1 MGLCNHLFKSIKH
14 LDKICLT
21 QHYWGGVCCEPCD
34 CYEMEIRPAS
44 VFQFRFLARISIST
58 LKGVKR
64 GNRIGDRIMA
74 RGRSWMTELDEWD
87 DNFRVLRLLKL
98 LDLIMLVR
106 NHCTFWR
113 KLELSMRMQNVCGFT
128 KWTLCRNMQRMWC
141 AQKHGVNHPHT
152 CLCYNISQS
161 SSSTLTRWIP
171 WHIIFAKTTWQDE
184 NYSKRNDPMQIGTWK
199 KSSSPLC
206 WIAKWTLAKITPVT
220 HSLQRDVQT

>member
-1 MGLCNHLFKSIKH
+1 MQCKQILLHSNFHYGLPWNCNWSLSCSIGCLIIRWQKQGSDLPLTTSREFRNDKKQNKNNHQLSSGKDQGIKGIYRIWGLTMVLCNNLFKSIKH

-21 QHYWGGVCCEPCD
+21 QHWGGVCSEPCD

-98 LDLIMLVR
+98 LDLIITVR
-106 NHCTFWR
+106 WSGLR
-113 KLELSMRMQNVCGFT
+113 
-128 KWTLCRNMQRMWC
+128 
-141 AQKHGVNHPHT
+141 
-152 CLCYNISQS
+152 
-161 SSSTLTRWIP
+161 
-171 WHIIFAKTTWQDE
+171 
-184 NYSKRNDPMQIGTWK
+184 
-199 KSSSPLC
+199 
-206 WIAKWTLAKITPVT
+206 
-220 HSLQRDVQT
+220 